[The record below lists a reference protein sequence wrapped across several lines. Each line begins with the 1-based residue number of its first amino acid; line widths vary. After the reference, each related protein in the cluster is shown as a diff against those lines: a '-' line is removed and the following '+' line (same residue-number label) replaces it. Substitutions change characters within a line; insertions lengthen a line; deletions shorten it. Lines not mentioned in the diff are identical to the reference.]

1 MTGTSS
7 IAPAVRCTKALLEII
22 VLTPTAGQHGPSGG
36 GIMIVRHSQV
46 KTMRRAYNLAMPP
59 ARCPQC
65 AFESPAG
72 MRFCGRCGAAL
83 EPRCPHCG
91 VEAPPGFR
99 FCGQCGKSLQEAPSP
114 GPAAPPAEVAPAPE
128 RPAAYTP
135 KHLADKILKS
145 RSALEGERRQVTVLF
160 ADMAGFTSLAEKL
173 DPEEVHRIVN
183 ACFERITAEVHRF
196 EGTINQY
203 TGDGV
208 MALFGAPIA
217 HEDSARRAVHAAL
230 GIQRAI
236 ADYAATLRAE
246 RGLSVAMRIGLNTG
260 AVVVGAIGD
269 DLRMDYTAVGD
280 TTNLAARLQQAARPG
295 TVLVSDSTHRAI
307 EGFFETL
314 DLGRLQVKGH
324 EPVRAWQVV
333 RTRGARSRI
342 AVGHERGLTPYVGR
356 DRELQ
361 TLLARFADVEA
372 GRGQVVFIVG
382 DAGIGKSRL
391 LYEFRRRLAE
401 DGRAVSWVEGQCVSF
416 GQSIPFLPL
425 VDLLRKNFGIEEFDG
440 EPEIIAKVE
449 AATRRMGGL
458 DEHVPFIRYLLS
470 VDPGDAA
477 VATMDAPGRRRLA
490 FAALRALAL
499 RGAELRPVV
508 LVVEDLHWMDPGS
521 EEFLGSLMESIAG
534 VAVMLVLTYR
544 VGYAPAFGSRSYY
557 STISLTTLG
566 EQDALAVARG
576 VLGVSELPR
585 ELLAALMQKAE
596 GVPLF
601 IEEVAKTLLDLGVL
615 RREGE
620 RLVFVG
626 GPEAIDVPE
635 TINDIIMARL
645 DRLGDAGKRTVQLA
659 SVIGR
664 QFLVR
669 LLGRVSGMSQQLDGL
684 LSELQAL
691 EIIYQQGLLPEP
703 AYVFKH
709 AVIQD
714 VAYKS
719 LLRERRRELHR
730 RVAFA
735 LEELY
740 PDRLAEHYEE
750 LAHHFSEGEEWS
762 KAFEYLERSGDR
774 AREAYA
780 NATALDWYARALE
793 AAGRVTPPVSRVRLA
808 RVHQRRAQILT
819 AVARMEE
826 ARGECRQ
833 MLEYARAEG
842 DRRLE
847 AEAHA
852 DLAYCYYMTL
862 SWDHV
867 VDVESHSR
875 QAYDIARDIDDERL
889 IGRTLYLMAS
899 IDQMQ
904 ARLSE
909 AESKYAESLALARTG
924 NYRDIVVQSQ
934 TMLSLQRNWQGRF
947 DDAITMSV
955 ATEAECREIHD
966 GFTEV
971 LATSTRCF
979 ALIGRGDY
987 RGAWDTLA
995 AGRALARDRQNHFM
1009 FARMGNT
1016 LGWLHQEYGQFAGAV
1031 ELNSES
1037 RDIGH
1042 RIKNAN
1048 VEISA
1053 LIDLGFS
1060 DLALKG
1066 PRPAVDLFAQTLE
1079 RARKA
1084 FGAHRW
1090 RWSIHLAF
1098 GLTTALMALGRDGEA
1113 LAEVERGLAEAE
1125 QTESL
1130 KYVGWF
1136 HARRGELALRAG
1148 DAAAAA
1154 SDLDRAVAIARR
1166 IGYPT
1171 LAWQAADLLARAR
1184 LRLGHGEQA
1193 GAAAR
1198 LAEDTL
1204 AAIAAA
1210 APDAALADSLR
1221 RWPRVQ
1227 EMQETVERVRRM

>member
-1 MTGTSS
+1 MASTS
-7 IAPAVRCTKALLEII
+7 
-22 VLTPTAGQHGPSGG
+22 
-36 GIMIVRHSQV
+36 
-46 KTMRRAYNLAMPP
+46 
-59 ARCPQC
+59 CPQC

-83 EPRCPHCG
+83 AARCPHCG
-91 VEAPPGFR
+91 AEAPPDFR
-99 FCGQCGKSLQEAPSP
+99 FCGHCGKGLQETPAP
-114 GPAAPPAEVAPAPE
+114 AAPE
-128 RPAAYTP
+128 RPVYTP

-160 ADMAGFTSLAEKL
+160 ADLAGFTSLAEKL
-173 DPEEVHRIVN
+173 DPEEVHRSIN
-183 ACFERITAEVHRF
+183 GCFERITAEVHRF

-236 ADYAATLRAE
+236 ADYGATLRAE
-246 RGLSVAMRIGLNTG
+246 RGPSVAMRIGLNTG

-280 TTNLAARLQQAARPG
+280 TTNLAARMQQTAQPG
-295 TVLVSDSTHRAI
+295 TVVVSEATHRAI

-314 DLGRLQVKGH
+314 DLGRLEVKGH

-333 RTRGARSRI
+333 RARGARSRI
-342 AVGHERGLTPYVGR
+342 AVGHERGLTPFVGR

-372 GRGQVVFIVG
+372 GRGQVVFVVG

-391 LYEFRRRLAE
+391 LYEFRRQLAE
-401 DGRAVSWVEGQCVSF
+401 SDRTPSWVEGQCVSF

-425 VDLLRKNFGIEEFDG
+425 VDLLRKNFRIEEFDG

-449 AATRRMGGL
+449 AVMRRMGDL
-458 DEHVPFIRYLLS
+458 ESHVPFIRYLLS
-470 VDPGDAA
+470 VDPGDAT
-477 VATMDAPGRRRLA
+477 VATLDAPNRRRLA
-490 FAALRALAL
+490 FTALRALAL
-499 RGAELRPVV
+499 RGAQLRPVV
-508 LVVEDLHWMDPGS
+508 LVIEDLHWRDPVS

-534 VAVMLVLTYR
+534 VAVMLILTYR
-544 VGYAPAFGSRSYY
+544 VGYARSFGSRSYY
-557 STISLTTLG
+557 STMTLTTLG
-566 EQDALAVARG
+566 EHEALAVARG
-576 VLGVSELPR
+576 VLGASELPR
-585 ELLAALMQKAE
+585 ELLAALKQKAE

-615 RREGE
+615 RREGD

-626 GPEAIDVPE
+626 GPETIDVPE

-645 DRLGDAGKRTVQLA
+645 DRLGDDGKRTVQLA

-669 LLGRVSGMSQQLDGL
+669 LLSRVSSMPQQLDGL
-684 LSELQAL
+684 LRELQAL
-691 EIIYQQGLLPEP
+691 EIIYQQGLMPEP

-714 VAYKS
+714 VAYNS

-730 RVAFA
+730 SVAFA

-750 LAHHFSEGEEWS
+750 LAHHFSEGEEWA
-762 KAFEYLERSGDR
+762 KAFEYLRRSGDR
-774 AREAYA
+774 AREASA
-780 NATALDWYARALE
+780 NTTALEWYARALE
-793 AAGRVTPPVSRVRLA
+793 AAARVVPPVSRLQLA
-808 RVHQRRAQILT
+808 QIHQRRAQILT
-819 AVARMEE
+819 TVARLEE
-826 ARGECRQ
+826 ARAEAQQ

-842 DRRLE
+842 DRRVE
-847 AEAHA
+847 A
-852 DLAYCYYMTL
+852 
-862 SWDHV
+862 
-867 VDVESHSR
+867 
-875 QAYDIARDIDDERL
+875 
-889 IGRTLYLMAS
+889 
-899 IDQMQ
+899 
-904 ARLSE
+904 
-909 AESKYAESLALARTG
+909 
-924 NYRDIVVQSQ
+924 
-934 TMLSLQRNWQGRF
+934 
-947 DDAITMSV
+947 DA
-955 ATEAECREIHD
+955 REIHD
-966 GFTEV
+966 GFNEV
-971 LATSTRCF
+971 FGMSNRCF

-987 RGAWDTLA
+987 RAAWDTLA
-995 AGRALARDRQNHFM
+995 RGRTLARERQNHFM
-1009 FARMGNT
+1009 FGRMTNT
-1016 LGWLHQEYGQFAGAV
+1016 LAWLRQEYGDFPGAL
-1031 ELNSES
+1031 ELNRES
-1037 RDIGH
+1037 REIGH
-1042 RIKNAN
+1042 RIKNGN

-1053 LIDLGFS
+1053 LIDLGFN

-1066 PRPAVDLFAQTLE
+1066 PQPAVALFEETLE

-1098 GLTTALMALGRDGEA
+1098 GLTTALMMLGRDGQA
-1113 LAEVERGLAEAE
+1113 LAEANRGLAEAE

-1136 HARRGELALRAG
+1136 HARRGELALRGG
-1148 DAAAAA
+1148 DAAAAVE
-1154 SDLDRAVAIARR
+1154 SLKRAVAIARR
-1166 IGYPT
+1166 IAYPT
-1171 LAWQAADLLARAR
+1171 LTWQAADLLARASMA
-1184 LRLGHGEQA
+1184 LGA
-1193 GAAAR
+1193 GDEANAAAR
-1198 LAEDTL
+1198 LAADTV
-1204 AAIAAA
+1204 AAIAAV
-1210 APDAALADSLR
+1210 APESALADTLR
-1221 RWPRVQ
+1221 QWPRVI

>member
-1 MTGTSS
+1 
-7 IAPAVRCTKALLEII
+7 
-22 VLTPTAGQHGPSGG
+22 
-36 GIMIVRHSQV
+36 
-46 KTMRRAYNLAMPP
+46 
-59 ARCPQC
+59 
-65 AFESPAG
+65 

-83 EPRCPHCG
+83 AARCPHCG
-91 VEAPPGFR
+91 AEVPPDFR
-99 FCGQCGKSLQEAPSP
+99 FCGHCGKGLQEMP
-114 GPAAPPAEVAPAPE
+114 APAVLE
-128 RPAAYTP
+128 RSVYTP
-135 KHLADKILKS
+135 KHLADKILHS
-145 RSALEGERRQVTVLF
+145 RSALDGERRQVTVLF
-160 ADMAGFTSLAEKL
+160 ADVAGFTSLAEKL
-173 DPEEVHRIVN
+173 DPEEVHRIIN
-183 ACFERITAEVHRF
+183 GCFERITAEVHRF

-236 ADYAATLRAE
+236 ADYGATLRAE
-246 RGLSVAMRIGLNTG
+246 RGPSLAMRVGLNTG

-280 TTNLAARLQQAARPG
+280 TTNLAARMQQTAQPG
-295 TVLVSDSTHRAI
+295 TVVVSEATHRAI

-314 DLGRLQVKGH
+314 DLGRLEVKGH

-333 RTRGARSRI
+333 RARGARSRI
-342 AVGHERGLTPYVGR
+342 AVGHERGLTPFVGR

-372 GRGQVVFIVG
+372 GRGQVVFVAG

-401 DGRAVSWVEGQCVSF
+401 SDRTPSWVEGQCVSF

-425 VDLLRKNFGIEEFDG
+425 VDLLRKNFRIEEFDG

-449 AATRRMGGL
+449 AVMRRMGDL
-458 DEHVPFIRYLLS
+458 EAHVPFIRYLLS
-470 VDPGDAA
+470 VDPGDAPIA
-477 VATMDAPGRRRLA
+477 AMDAPNRRRLA

-499 RGAELRPVV
+499 RGAQLRPVV
-508 LVVEDLHWMDPGS
+508 LVIEDLHWMDPGS

-534 VAVMLVLTYR
+534 VAVMLILTYR
-544 VGYAPAFGSRSYY
+544 VGYAPSFGSRSYY
-557 STISLTTLG
+557 STMTLTTLG
-566 EQDALAVARG
+566 EHEALAVARG

-585 ELLAALMQKAE
+585 ELLAALKQKAE
-596 GVPLF
+596 GIPLF

-615 RREGE
+615 RREGD

-626 GPEAIDVPE
+626 GPETIDVPE

-645 DRLGDAGKRTVQLA
+645 DRLGDDGKRTVQLA

-669 LLGRVSGMSQQLDGL
+669 LLSRVSGMPQQLDGL
-684 LSELQAL
+684 LRELQAL
-691 EIIYQQGLLPEP
+691 EIIYQQGLMPEP

-714 VAYKS
+714 VAYNS

-730 RVAFA
+730 SVGFA

-740 PDRLAEHYEE
+740 PDRLTEHYEE
-750 LAHHFSEGEEWS
+750 LAHHFSEGEEWA
-762 KAFEYLERSGDR
+762 KAFEYLARSGDR

-780 NATALDWYARALE
+780 NTTALEWYARALE
-793 AAGRVTPPVSRVRLA
+793 AALRVVPPVSRLQLA
-808 RVHQRRAQILT
+808 QVHQRRAQILT
-819 AVARMEE
+819 AVARLEE
-826 ARGECRQ
+826 ARAEARQ

-852 DLAYCYYMTL
+852 EIAYCHYMAL
-862 SWDHV
+862 SSDQVADLQINARRAH
-867 VDVESHSR
+867 
-875 QAYDIARDIDDERL
+875 DIARDIGDDRL
-889 IGRTLYLMAS
+889 IARTLFLMGS
-899 IDQMQ
+899 LDQMQ

-909 AESKYAESLALARTG
+909 AETKFAESLALARTG

-934 TMLSLQRNWQGRF
+934 TLLSLQHNWQGRF
-947 DDAITMSV
+947 DDAITMCV
-955 ATEAECREIHD
+955 AVEGAAREIHD
-966 GFTEV
+966 GFNEV
-971 LATSTRCF
+971 FGMSNRCF

-987 RGAWDTLA
+987 RTAYDTLA
-995 AGRALARDRQNHFM
+995 RGRTLARERQNHFM
-1009 FARMGNT
+1009 FGRMTNT
-1016 LGWLHQEYGQFAGAV
+1016 LAWLRQEYGDFAGAL
-1031 ELNSES
+1031 ELNRES
-1037 RDIGH
+1037 RDIGQ
-1042 RIKNAN
+1042 RIKNGN

-1053 LIDLGFS
+1053 LIDLGFN

-1066 PRPAVDLFAQTLE
+1066 PQPAVALFEETLE

-1098 GLTTALMALGRDGEA
+1098 GLTTALMMLGRDGEA
-1113 LAEVERGLAEAE
+1113 LAAANRGLAEAE

-1136 HARRGELALRAG
+1136 HARRGELALRGG
-1148 DAAAAA
+1148 DAAAAIE
-1154 SDLDRAVAIARR
+1154 SLKRAVAIARR
-1166 IGYPT
+1166 IAYPT
-1171 LAWQAADLLARAR
+1171 LTWQAADLLARANMA
-1184 LRLGHGEQA
+1184 A
-1193 GAAAR
+1193 GADDEANAAAH
-1198 LAEDTL
+1198 LAEDTV

-1210 APDAALADSLR
+1210 APESSLADTLR
-1221 RWPRVQ
+1221 RWPRVV

>member
-1 MTGTSS
+1 
-7 IAPAVRCTKALLEII
+7 
-22 VLTPTAGQHGPSGG
+22 
-36 GIMIVRHSQV
+36 
-46 KTMRRAYNLAMPP
+46 
-59 ARCPQC
+59 
-65 AFESPAG
+65 

-83 EPRCPHCG
+83 APRCPHCG
-91 VEAPPGFR
+91 AEALPGFR
-99 FCGQCGKSLQEAPSP
+99 FCGQCGKSLQEAPAP
-114 GPAAPPAEVAPAPE
+114 QPATQPAEARPAPE
-128 RPAAYTP
+128 RLAAYTP

-236 ADYAATLRAE
+236 ADYAETLRAE

-280 TTNLAARLQQAARPG
+280 TTNLAARLQQTARPG
-295 TVLVSDSTHRAI
+295 TVVVSESTHRAI
-307 EGFFETL
+307 EGFFETV
-314 DLGRLQVKGH
+314 DLGRLEFKGH

-342 AVGHERGLTPYVGR
+342 AVGRERGLTPFIGR
-356 DRELQ
+356 GRELQ

-372 GRGQVVFIVG
+372 GRGQVVFIAG

-391 LYEFRRRLAE
+391 LYELRRRLAE
-401 DGRAVSWVEGQCVSF
+401 DNRAVSWVEGQCVSF

-449 AATRRMGGL
+449 AVMRRMGGL

-477 VATMDAPGRRRLA
+477 VATMDAPSRRRLA

-499 RGAELRPVV
+499 RGAQLRPVV

-544 VGYAPAFGSRSYY
+544 VGYAPSFGSRSYY

-576 VLGVSELPR
+576 VLGVSELPQ

-669 LLGRVSGMSQQLDGL
+669 LLSRVSGMSQQLDGL
-684 LSELQAL
+684 LCELQAL

-750 LAHHFSEGEEWS
+750 LAHHFSEGEEWA

-780 NATALDWYARALE
+780 NTTALDWYVRALE
-793 AAGRVTPPVSRVRLA
+793 AAARVAPPVPRARLA
-808 RVHQRRAQILT
+808 QIHQRRAQILV
-819 AVARMEE
+819 AVARLDDARAE
-826 ARGECRQ
+826 AQ
-833 MLEYARAEG
+833 KMLGYARAEG

-852 DLAYCYYMTL
+852 EIAYSHYMAL
-862 SWDHV
+862 SWDHIADLETHV
-867 VDVESHSR
+867 R
-875 QAYDIARDIDDERL
+875 LAFDIARDVDDDRL
-889 IGRTLYLMAS
+889 IARTLFLMAS
-899 IDQMQ
+899 VDQMQ
-904 ARLSE
+904 ARLAA
-909 AESKYAESLALARTG
+909 AETKFAESLARARSG
-924 NYRDIVVQSQ
+924 NYRDIAVQSQ
-934 TMLSLQRNWQGRF
+934 TLLSIQRNWQGQF
-947 DDAITMSV
+947 DEAIAMSL
-955 ATEAECREIHD
+955 ATEATSREIHD
-966 GFTEV
+966 GFNEV
-971 LATSTRCF
+971 FGMSNRCF

-987 RGAWDTLA
+987 RDAWETLTR
-995 AGRALARDRQNHFM
+995 GRALALERQNHFM

-1016 LGWLHQEYGQFAGAV
+1016 LGWLHQEYGNFAGAL
-1031 ELNSES
+1031 ELNSDS

-1042 RIKNAN
+1042 RIKNGN

-1053 LIDLGFS
+1053 LIDLGFN

-1066 PRPAVDLFAQTLE
+1066 PQPALELFERTLE

-1098 GLTTALMALGRDGEA
+1098 GLTTALMALGRDSEA
-1113 LAEVERGLAEAE
+1113 LAQVQRGLAEAE
-1125 QTESL
+1125 QTDSL

-1148 DAAAAA
+1148 DATAAAA
-1154 SDLDRAVAIARR
+1154 DLDRAVAIARR
-1166 IGYPT
+1166 ICHPT
-1171 LAWQAADLLARAR
+1171 LTWQAADLLARAR
-1184 LRLGHGEQA
+1184 LQLGDAEQA

-1198 LAEDTL
+1198 LAEDTV

-1210 APDAALADSLR
+1210 APESSLADALR

>member
-1 MTGTSS
+1 
-7 IAPAVRCTKALLEII
+7 
-22 VLTPTAGQHGPSGG
+22 
-36 GIMIVRHSQV
+36 
-46 KTMRRAYNLAMPP
+46 
-59 ARCPQC
+59 
-65 AFESPAG
+65 

-83 EPRCPHCG
+83 AARCPHCG
-91 VEAPPGFR
+91 AEAPPDFR
-99 FCGQCGKSLQEAPSP
+99 FCGHCGKSLHA
-114 GPAAPPAEVAPAPE
+114 AAPPPAPVPE
-128 RPAAYTP
+128 RPVYTP
-135 KHLADKILKS
+135 KHLADKILRS
-145 RSALEGERRQVTVLF
+145 RSAVEGERRQVTVLF
-160 ADMAGFTSLAEKL
+160 ADVAGFTSLAEKL
-173 DPEEVHRIVN
+173 DPEEVHRIIN
-183 ACFERITAEVHRF
+183 GCFERITAEVHRF

-230 GIQRAI
+230 GIQRAM

-246 RGLSVAMRIGLNTG
+246 RGPSLAMRIGLNTG

-295 TVLVSDSTHRAI
+295 TVVVSESTHRAI

-314 DLGRLQVKGH
+314 DLGRLEVKGH

-342 AVGHERGLTPYVGR
+342 AVGHERGLTPFVGR

-372 GRGQVVFIVG
+372 GRGQAVFIAG

-391 LYEFRRRLAE
+391 LYELRRRLAE
-401 DGRAVSWVEGQCVSF
+401 ENRAVSWVEGQCVSF

-449 AATRRMGGL
+449 AGMRRMGGL

-470 VDPGDAA
+470 VDPGDAT
-477 VATMDAPGRRRLA
+477 VAAMDAANRRRLA
-490 FAALRALAL
+490 FAALRALTL
-499 RGAELRPVV
+499 RGAALRPLV

-534 VAVMLVLTYR
+534 VSIMLVLTFR
-544 VGYAPAFGSRSYY
+544 VGYAPPFGSRSYY
-557 STISLTTLG
+557 STLTLTTLA
-566 EQDALAVARG
+566 EPDALAVARG
-576 VLGVSELPR
+576 VLGATDLPR
-585 ELLAALMQKAE
+585 ELTTALMEKAE

-615 RREGE
+615 RREGD
-620 RLVFVG
+620 RLVVVG
-626 GPEAIDVPE
+626 GPDRFDVPE
-635 TINDIIMARL
+635 TIHDIIMARL
-645 DRLGDAGKRTVQLA
+645 DRLGEDGKRTVQLA

-669 LLGRVSGMSQQLDGL
+669 LLSRVAGMSQQLDGL
-684 LSELQAL
+684 LRELQAL

-714 VAYKS
+714 VAYNS

-730 RVAFA
+730 AVGFA

-750 LAHHFSEGEEWS
+750 LAHHFAEGEEWT
-762 KAFEYLERSGDR
+762 KAFEYLARSGDR
-774 AREAYA
+774 AREASA
-780 NATALDWYARALE
+780 NTTALDWYARALE
-793 AAGRVTPPVSRVRLA
+793 AGGKAVPPVSRVRLA
-808 RVHQRRAQILT
+808 QVHQRRAQILT
-819 AVARMEE
+819 AVARLEE
-826 ARGECRQ
+826 ARAEGAR

-852 DLAYCYYMTL
+852 DIAYSHYMAL

-867 VDVESHSR
+867 TELEAHIQ
-875 QAYDIARDIDDERL
+875 QAYEIARQIGDERL
-889 IGRTLYLMAS
+889 IARTLFLMAS
-899 IDQMQ
+899 VDQMQ
-904 ARLSE
+904 ARLAE
-909 AESKYAESLALARTG
+909 AEAKFAESLALAGRG
-924 NYRDIVVQSQ
+924 GFRDIVVQTQ
-934 TMLSLQRNWQGRF
+934 PLLSIQRNWQGRF
-947 DDAITMSV
+947 DESITMCL
-955 ATEAECREIHD
+955 AAEAASREVHD
-966 GFTEV
+966 GFNEV
-971 LATSTRCF
+971 FSISNRCF

-987 RGAWDTLA
+987 RDAWETLA
-995 AGRALARDRQNHFM
+995 RGRALARERQNHFM
-1009 FARMGNT
+1009 FARMTNT
-1016 LGWLHQEYGQFAGAV
+1016 LGWLRQEYGDFAGAV
-1031 ELNSES
+1031 ELDRES
-1037 RDIGH
+1037 AEIGH
-1042 RIKNAN
+1042 RIKNGN

-1053 LIDLGFS
+1053 LIN
-1060 DLALKG
+1060 LAFDELVLRG
-1066 PRPAVDLFAQTLE
+1066 PEPALPLFEQTLE

-1090 RWSIHLAF
+1090 RWSIHLSF
-1098 GLTTALMALGRDGEA
+1098 GLTTALLALGRDGEA
-1113 LAEVERGLAEAE
+1113 LAAATRGLAEAE
-1125 QTESL
+1125 QTDSL

-1136 HARRGELALRAG
+1136 HVRAGEIALRAG
-1148 DAAAAA
+1148 DATAAVER
-1154 SDLDRAVAIARR
+1154 LDRAVAVARR

-1171 LAWQAADLLARAR
+1171 LAWQAADLLARAH
-1184 LRLGHGEQA
+1184 LALGAAEPA
-1193 GAAAR
+1193 RAAAR
-1198 LAEDTL
+1198 LAEDTV
-1204 AAIAAA
+1204 ARIAAA
-1210 APDAALADSLR
+1210 APEPALAESLR
-1221 RWPRVQ
+1221 RWPRMH
-1227 EMQETVERVRRM
+1227 EMQETLEGVRRL

>member
-1 MTGTSS
+1 MAAAT
-7 IAPAVRCTKALLEII
+7 
-22 VLTPTAGQHGPSGG
+22 
-36 GIMIVRHSQV
+36 
-46 KTMRRAYNLAMPP
+46 
-59 ARCPQC
+59 CPQC
-65 AFESPAG
+65 GFASPAG

-83 EPRCPHCG
+83 AARCPHCG
-91 VEAPPGFR
+91 AEAPPDFR
-99 FCGQCGKSLQEAPSP
+99 FCGHCGKSLQD
-114 GPAAPPAEVAPAPE
+114 APAPAAVAPPE
-128 RPAAYTP
+128 RAVYTP

-160 ADMAGFTSLAEKL
+160 ADLAGFTSLAEKL

-183 ACFERITAEVHRF
+183 GCFERITAEVHRF

-217 HEDSARRAVHAAL
+217 HEDSARRAAHAAL

-236 ADYAATLRAE
+236 TDYAATLRAE
-246 RGLSVAMRIGLNTG
+246 RGPSLAMRIGLNTG

-280 TTNLAARLQQAARPG
+280 TTNLAARMQQTARPG
-295 TVLVSDSTHRAI
+295 TVVVSEATHRAI

-314 DLGRLQVKGH
+314 ELGRVDVKGH

-342 AVGHERGLTPYVGR
+342 AVGHERGLTPFVGR

-372 GRGQVVFIVG
+372 GRGQVVFIAG

-391 LYEFRRRLAE
+391 LYELRRRLADE
-401 DGRAVSWVEGQCVSF
+401 NRAVSWVEGQCVSF
-416 GQSIPFLPL
+416 GQPIPFLPL

-440 EPEIIAKVE
+440 EPEIIAKIE
-449 AATRRMGGL
+449 AGMRRMGDL
-458 DEHVPFIRYLLS
+458 DAHVPFIRYLLS
-470 VDPGDAA
+470 VDPGDAT
-477 VATMDAPGRRRLA
+477 VAAMDAPNRRRMA
-490 FAALRALAL
+490 FAALRALAV
-499 RGAELRPVV
+499 RGAQLRPVV
-508 LVVEDLHWMDPGS
+508 LVIEDLHWMDPGS
-521 EEFLGSLMESIAG
+521 EEFIGSLMESLAG
-534 VAVMLVLTYR
+534 VAVMLILTYR
-544 VGYAPAFGSRSYY
+544 VGYAPSFGSRSYY
-557 STISLTTLG
+557 STLMLTTLG
-566 EQDALAVARG
+566 EHEALAVARG
-576 VLGVSELPR
+576 ALGVSELPR
-585 ELLAALMQKAE
+585 ELLAALTQKAE

-620 RLVFVG
+620 RLLFVG
-626 GPEAIDVPE
+626 GPEAINVPE

-645 DRLGDAGKRTVQLA
+645 DRLGDDGKRTVQLA

-669 LLGRVSGMSQQLDGL
+669 LLSRVSTMPQQVDGL
-684 LSELQAL
+684 LRELQSL
-691 EIIYQQGLLPEP
+691 ELIYQQGLMPEP

-714 VAYKS
+714 VAYNS

-730 RVAFA
+730 SVGFA

-750 LAHHFSEGEEWS
+750 LAHHFSEGEAWA
-762 KAFEYLERSGDR
+762 KAFEYLWRSGDR
-774 AREAYA
+774 AREASA
-780 NATALDWYARALE
+780 NATALEWYARALE
-793 AAGRVTPPVSRVRLA
+793 AAARVVPPVSRLQLA
-808 RVHQRRAQILT
+808 QVHQRRAQILT
-819 AVARMEE
+819 AVARLEE
-826 ARGECRQ
+826 ARSEALQ
-833 MLEYARAEG
+833 MLQYARAEG

-852 DLAYCYYMTL
+852 EIAYCHYMAL
-862 SWDHV
+862 SSDQVADLQTNARRAH
-867 VDVESHSR
+867 
-875 QAYDIARDIDDERL
+875 DIARDIGDDRL
-889 IGRTLYLMAS
+889 IARTLFLMGS
-899 IDQMQ
+899 LDQMQ
-904 ARLSE
+904 ARLTD
-909 AESKYAESLALARTG
+909 AETKFAESLALGRTG

-934 TMLSLQRNWQGRF
+934 TLLSLQRNWQGRF
-947 DDAITMSV
+947 DDAV
-955 ATEAECREIHD
+955 AMCVAVEAAAREIHD
-966 GFTEV
+966 GFNEV
-971 LATSTRCF
+971 FGMSNRCF
-979 ALIGRGDY
+979 ALIGRGHY
-987 RGAWDTLA
+987 RAAYDVLAHGRTLA
-995 AGRALARDRQNHFM
+995 RERQNHFM
-1009 FARMGNT
+1009 FGRMTNT
-1016 LGWLHQEYGQFAGAV
+1016 LAWLRQEYGDFAGAL
-1031 ELNSES
+1031 ELNRES
-1037 RDIGH
+1037 RDIGQ
-1042 RIKNAN
+1042 RIKNGN

-1053 LIDLGFS
+1053 LIDLGFN

-1066 PRPAVDLFAQTLE
+1066 PRPALALFEETLE

-1098 GLTTALMALGRDGEA
+1098 GLTTALTLLGRDGEA
-1113 LAEVERGLAEAE
+1113 LAQANRGLAEAE

-1136 HARRGELALRAG
+1136 HARRGELALRGG

-1154 SDLDRAVAIARR
+1154 DSLDRAVAIARR

-1171 LAWQAADLLARAR
+1171 LTWQAADLLARAR
-1184 LRLGHGEQA
+1184 VLLGEAEQA
-1193 GAAAR
+1193 EAAAR
-1198 LAEDTL
+1198 LARETVDV
-1204 AAIAAA
+1204 IAAA
-1210 APDAALADSLR
+1210 APESSLAETLW
-1221 RWPRVQ
+1221 RWPRVI